1 MRVVLI
7 VINIIISILIVGLIL
22 MQGRGAGL
30 GSAWGGGGETFQ
42 TRRGIEKVTLNIT
55 IFCII
60 LFFIISVVSFLSNNA
75 WIPLVAIFGIITGSS
90 LSLPRSILNL
100 SFECTHLNHLHY
112 KHHYHL
118 SVSHQSPHSTKYHHW
133 YGRFLYG

>member
-1 MRVVLI
+1 MRIVLI
-7 VINIIISILIVGLIL
+7 IINIIVSILIVGLIL

-60 LFFIISVVSFLSNNA
+60 LFFIISVVSFF
-75 WIPLVAIFGIITGSS
+75 V
-90 LSLPRSILNL
+90 
-100 SFECTHLNHLHY
+100 
-112 KHHYHL
+112 K
-118 SVSHQSPHSTKYHHW
+118 
-133 YGRFLYG
+133 